1 MQSRNRLDV
10 LSDLGKFMAVFGWV
24 AVGLSFLIGIVS
36 ISNFAQG
43 MGRQAAVIMGFL
55 VIILGSLSGIMM
67 AAMGHIIQLLVNS
80 ERGAPSLESQSSG
93 NMEDLE
99 LPQPVS

>member
-1 MQSRNRLDV
+1 MQSRNRIDM

-36 ISNFAQG
+36 IANFAEG

-55 VIILGSLSGIMM
+55 VIILGSLSGITM
-67 AAMGHIIQLLVNS
+67 AAMGYVIQFLVSS
-80 ERGAPSLESQSSG
+80 ERASHPLAPPASEI
-93 NMEDLE
+93 MDTME